1 LDEKFYNSLKIAQ
14 YFFLQHLKSKI
25 IFHLVTIMAPKKD
38 IATDFFSPP
47 SSAAVFGSGIRNRDP
62 GFRMKSKFR
71 DSDFCC
77 STFLLPQKSP
87 H

>member
-14 YFFLQHLKSKI
+14 YFFLDS
-25 IFHLVTIMAPKKD
+25 MAPKKD